1 VQGNGDLII
10 LATLKNGG
18 SVFQCPTNGALMS
31 QTKQFSGDAPVL
43 LIIMDG
49 WGIGTGGSE
58 DAIAQADTPNFDRLW
73 NSCAH
78 TELMTHGLY
87 VGLPS
92 DRDMGGS
99 EVGHLTMG
107 AGKILDQGPT
117 RINRAIADGS
127 FFESE
132 ALHQV
137 VAHCRSSGHRE
148 GGRLHLTGLLSDGN
162 IHSHIDHFIA
172 LINHAFENGVKSLSL
187 HALLDGRDVGIQS
200 AEKYVARI
208 NELFTSINA
217 ESGFSYTFAS
227 GGGRERIIMDR
238 DRDWTKVE
246 AGWNGMVYGKSP
258 NRFRGMLEAIN
269 YFREASPDI
278 VDQDIPGFVIVDEHD
293 QPLGRVEDGD
303 AVVMVNFR
311 GDRAIEITEAFCLD
325 DFDGFDR
332 GGSHGRGPDVLYAGM
347 MVYDEDRNLPELQ
360 LAGSTKVDEPFG
372 KRILEMGIKQF
383 RLTETQKY
391 PHVTFFFN
399 GGYREP
405 LDASL
410 EDYILIPSDK
420 GVSFADQPQM
430 KASEIA
436 DRAVELIESG
446 EYGFGMIN
454 FANADMVGHCGHI
467 KPVIAA
473 IEAVDSAVG
482 CIADALAKVSG
493 LALITAD
500 HGNAEEMQIA
510 VDDGHEP
517 STKHS
522 INPVPCILFDPNYD
536 HSYSLVQPDSS
547 DEVVDAPGLS
557 HIAATLF
564 EMMGKPVPSDLNQSL
579 IK

>member
-1 VQGNGDLII
+1 
-10 LATLKNGG
+10 
-18 SVFQCPTNGALMS
+18 MS
-31 QTKQFSGDAPVL
+31 QTKQFPGDVPVL

-49 WGIGTGGSE
+49 WGIGTGGPE

-78 TELMTHGLY
+78 TELMTHGSY

-107 AGKILDQGPT
+107 AGKILDQGST

-137 VAHCRSSGHRE
+137 MAHCRPVGGKR

-162 IHSHIDHFIA
+162 IHSHIDHFVA
-172 LINHAFENGVKSLSL
+172 LINHAYESGIKSLSL

-200 AEKYVARI
+200 AQKYVARI
-208 NELFTSINA
+208 NEAFTSVNA
-217 ESGFSYTFAS
+217 EPGFSYAFAS

-238 DRDWTKVE
+238 DREWSKVE
-246 AGWNGMVYGKSP
+246 AGWNGMVYGNSP
-258 NRFRGMLEAIN
+258 NRFRSMLEAIN
-269 YFREASPDI
+269 HFREASPGI

-311 GDRAIEITEAFCLD
+311 ADRAIEITEAFCLD

-332 GGSHGRGPDVLYAGM
+332 GGSNGRGPDVLYAGM
-347 MVYDEDRNLPELQ
+347 MVYDEDRNLPALQ
-360 LAGSTKVDEPFG
+360 LAGPTKVDEPFG
-372 KRILEMGIKQF
+372 KRILEMGIRQF

-420 GVSFADQPQM
+420 GISFADQPQM

-436 DRAVELIESG
+436 DRAIELIESG

-467 KPVIAA
+467 EPAIIA
-473 IEAVDSAVG
+473 IEAVDTAVG
-482 CIADALAKVSG
+482 RITDALAKVGG

-500 HGNAEEMQIA
+500 HGNAEEMRIA
-510 VDDGHEP
+510 VGDGHEP

-522 INPVPCILFDPNYD
+522 TNPVPCILFDPNYD
-536 HSYSLVQPDSS
+536 ASYSLAQPDSS

-564 EMMGKPVPSDLNQSL
+564 EMMGKTAPEDLNSSL
-579 IK
+579 IQ

>member
-1 VQGNGDLII
+1 
-10 LATLKNGG
+10 
-18 SVFQCPTNGALMS
+18 MS
-31 QTKQFSGDAPVL
+31 QRQQFPGDVPVL

-49 WGIGTGGSE
+49 WGIGAGGPD

-127 FFESE
+127 FLESD
-132 ALHQV
+132 ALQLV
-137 VAHCRSSGHRE
+137 TSCCQK
-148 GGRLHLTGLLSDGN
+148 GGTLHLLGLLSDGN
-162 IHSHIDHFIA
+162 IHSHINHFIA
-172 LINHAFENGVKSLSL
+172 LIDHAFEKGVKRLRV

-200 AEKYVARI
+200 AQKYVARI
-208 NELFTSINA
+208 NEAFASVNA
-217 ESGFSYTFAS
+217 EPGFSYTFAS

-238 DRDWTKVE
+238 DREWPKVE
-246 AGWNGMVYGKSP
+246 AGWNGMVHGKSP

-269 YFREASPDI
+269 YFREADPGI

-332 GGSHGRGPDVLYAGM
+332 GGSNGRGPDVLYAGM
-347 MVYDEDRNLPELQ
+347 MVYDEDRNLPALQ
-360 LAGSTKVDEPFG
+360 LAGSTRVDEPFG
-372 KRILEMGIKQF
+372 KRVLEMGIKQF

-420 GVSFADQPQM
+420 GVSFADRPQM
-430 KASEIA
+430 KAPEIA
-436 DRAVELIESG
+436 DRAIELIESG

-467 KPVIAA
+467 EPTIVAV
-473 IEAVDSAVG
+473 EAVDSAVG
-482 CIADALAKVSG
+482 RITDALVKVGG

-500 HGNAEEMQIA
+500 HGNAEEMRIA
-510 VDDGHEP
+510 VGDGHEP

-536 HSYSLVQPDSS
+536 ASYVLVQPDSS

-564 EMMGKPVPSDLNQSL
+564 EMMGKTVPEDLNSSL
-579 IK
+579 IQ